1 MKGNENVRS
10 EREWLRLREEDEVR
24 KRDVKKVRFL
34 DKLTT

>member
-10 EREWLRLREEDEVR
+10 EREGVRLREEDEVR

>member
-10 EREWLRLREEDEVR
+10 EREWVRLREEDEVR